1 MTKDKA
7 LLSLL
12 ADGEWHSGENLA
24 RALGVSRTAIWKQL
38 NRVMAQGLGVERV
51 RGRGYRLMD
60 AVDLIDQE
68 TILRQLPSELAD
80 DLQLDVFDA
89 IDSTNAYLM
98 QNPDISGKR
107 VRICVA
113 DQQTEGRGRRGR
125 AWSSPSGENVYLSMA
140 LRLAGGFAALD
151 GLSLVVGVG
160 VARALERLG
169 LEEASLKW
177 PNDILINGC
186 KLAGIL
192 IELQGELEGAARVV
206 IGIGINVHMS
216 DREKQVDQPWTSL
229 DQAAPHGNWKRNEI
243 IGAVIE
249 ESLGALREFEQAG
262 FSAYRNE
269 WQCRDALYGIA
280 LRTEPDGDEGIGAGI
295 DHAGAYLLDTV
306 EGKKVLRAGEI
317 SIRRQL

>member
-1 MTKDKA
+1 MKDNV

-12 ADGEWHSGENLA
+12 ADGEWHSGEDMA
-24 RALGVSRTAIWKQL
+24 KALGVSRTAIWKQL
-38 NRVMAQGLGVERV
+38 NRVMEQGLGVERV
-51 RGRGYRLMD
+51 RGKGYRLVD
-60 AVDLIDQE
+60 EVDLIDQE
-68 TILRQLPSELAD
+68 VILRQLPDELAG
-80 DLQLDVFDA
+80 DLQLEVFGA

-98 QNPDISGKR
+98 QNADVPDKR
-107 VRICVA
+107 VRICIA
-113 DQQTEGRGRRGR
+113 DQQTQGRGRRGR

-151 GLSLVVGVG
+151 GLSLVVGVA

-169 LEEASLKW
+169 LKEASLKW
-177 PNDILINGC
+177 PNDVLVDAR

-216 DREKQVDQPWTSL
+216 DREKQVDQPWISL
-229 DQAAPHGNWKRNEI
+229 DQAAPYGNWKRNEI

-249 ESLGALREFEQAG
+249 ETLSVLRGFEQAG
-262 FSAYRNE
+262 FSAYRDD
-269 WQCRDALYGIA
+269 WQCRDALRGVA

-295 DHAGAYLLDTV
+295 DRSGAYLLNTA
-306 EGKKVLRAGEI
+306 EGEKVLRAGEI
-317 SIRRQL
+317 SVRRQL